1 VKGGLGYVVT
11 AYVFTAGV
19 LGAYLLSLGRRHR
32 SLRRRVDHLQP
43 RETMADRPEEG
54 TTNDQI

>member
-1 VKGGLGYVVT
+1 VT